1 MPRSPASS
9 PSTTSSTKSLGLS
22 SFHERHR
29 ILEEKHQW
37 LLKQIKRKRS
47 ELKNFLDQ
55 MRSIA
60 TEIFQQA
67 TPLSQKLIALDAEI
81 HHLFEAIL
89 TTKKL
94 GKKSRQEITSL
105 YHSLQI
111 MGILSP
117 KFDDDEELDEVF
129 SDSSSDDFNAEPG
142 DDFFNHHKNAH
153 HSHQDH
159 SDNFFE
165 EAPGKSPQS
174 RQIRQTFLKLAAL
187 FHPDKVTDQETQM
200 HHNEIMKEVNRAYQE
215 GDIARL
221 LEIEKQHHLQEN
233 INLDQTSKS
242 EIERLCLQREKDNQL
257 LKTQYENLKRELRIA
272 RNTPEGEIVK
282 DYRACKKQGIDAIAE
297 IILELESQVK
307 QIENIRNFVQ
317 NFRDKKIT
325 IKEFLRGPVHDEE
338 IPEIEMLEMML
349 GQLLGVKL

>member
-1 MPRSPASS
+1 MRRSQISYPSVASS
-9 PSTTSSTKSLGLS
+9 NKSLGLS

-29 ILEEKHQW
+29 ILEDEHQW

-60 TEIFQQA
+60 TQVFQQA
-67 TPLSQKLIALDAEI
+67 TPLSQKMIALDAEI
-81 HHLFEAIL
+81 HQLFEEIL
-89 TTKKL
+89 TTRKF
-94 GKKSRQEITSL
+94 GKKSRQDIISV
-105 YHSLQI
+105 YNSLQF
-111 MGILSP
+111 MGILST
-117 KFDDDEELDEVF
+117 KFDDDDELDEVF
-129 SDSSSDDFNAEPG
+129 RDSSADGFNPEPG
-142 DDFFNHHKNAH
+142 ADFSNHDKNNHHFREE
-153 HSHQDH
+153 H

-165 EAPGKSPQS
+165 ETQRKSPES
-174 RQIRQTFLKLAAL
+174 RQIRQTFLKLAAM

-221 LEIEKQHHLQEN
+221 LEIEKQHHLQEE
-233 INLDQTSKS
+233 IDLKKTTKS

-257 LKTQYENLKRELRIA
+257 LKKQYENIKRELRIA

-282 DYRACKKQGIDAIAE
+282 DYRAYRKQGIDAVAE
-297 IILELESQVK
+297 MILELESRVQ

-317 NFRDKKIT
+317 DFHDKKMT
-325 IKEFLRGPVHDEE
+325 IKEFLRGPSAEEE
-338 IPEIEMLEMML
+338 ILDMILNQLLEIEF
-349 GQLLGVKL
+349 